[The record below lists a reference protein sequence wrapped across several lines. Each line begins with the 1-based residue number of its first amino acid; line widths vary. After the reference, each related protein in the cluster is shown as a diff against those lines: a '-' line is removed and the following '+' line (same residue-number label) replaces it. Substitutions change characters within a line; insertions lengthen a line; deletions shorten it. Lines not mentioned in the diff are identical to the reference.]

1 MNIFVFLVG
10 LVDPNQVM
18 VAYSQPEATSP
29 DQEPRIVSAIPELE
43 PRGWNPELVPRM
55 LSRLSELQPRIAFPR
70 IAGPKRMKLFQR
82 LSPVSPQNVFVE
94 GN

>member
-1 MNIFVFLVG
+1 
-10 LVDPNQVM
+10 M
-18 VAYSQPEATSP
+18 VAYSQPEDTIP

-55 LSRLSELQPRIAFPR
+55 VPRLSELQPRIAFPR
-70 IAGPKRMKLFQR
+70 IAVPRLAVPKRTKLFQR

>member
-1 MNIFVFLVG
+1 MFSFAG

-29 DQEPRIVSAIPELE
+29 DQEPRIVAAIPELE
-43 PRGWNPELVPRM
+43 PRGWNPEL
-55 LSRLSELQPRIAFPR
+55 QPRIAFPR
-70 IAGPKRMKLFQR
+70 IAIPKRMKLYQR

>member
-1 MNIFVFLVG
+1 M
-10 LVDPNQVM
+10 M
-18 VAYSQPEATSP
+18 VAFSQPEDTSP
-29 DQEPRIVSAIPELE
+29 DQEPRIVSGIPELE

-55 LSRLSELQPRIAFPR
+55 VSRLSELQPRIAFPR
-70 IAGPKRMKLFQR
+70 FAFPGIAVPKRKKLFQR

>member
-1 MNIFVFLVG
+1 
-10 LVDPNQVM
+10 M
-18 VAYSQPEATSP
+18 VAFSQPEATSP

-43 PRGWNPELVPRM
+43 PRGWNPELVPR
-55 LSRLSELQPRIAFPR
+55 IAFPR
-70 IAGPKRMKLFQR
+70 IAVPRIAVPRIAVPKRMKLFQR

>member
-1 MNIFVFLVG
+1 LFSFAG

-18 VAYSQPEATSP
+18 VAYSQPEDTIP

-43 PRGWNPELVPRM
+43 PRGWNPEL
-55 LSRLSELQPRIAFPR
+55 QPRIAFPR
-70 IAGPKRMKLFQR
+70 IAVPRIAIPKRMKLFQR

>member
-1 MNIFVFLVG
+1 
-10 LVDPNQVM
+10 VM

-29 DQEPRIVSAIPELE
+29 DQEPRIVSGIPELE
-43 PRGWNPELVPRM
+43 PRGWNPELLPRFAFPGIAV
-55 LSRLSELQPRIAFPR
+55 PRIAFP
-70 IAGPKRMKLFQR
+70 KRTKLFQR